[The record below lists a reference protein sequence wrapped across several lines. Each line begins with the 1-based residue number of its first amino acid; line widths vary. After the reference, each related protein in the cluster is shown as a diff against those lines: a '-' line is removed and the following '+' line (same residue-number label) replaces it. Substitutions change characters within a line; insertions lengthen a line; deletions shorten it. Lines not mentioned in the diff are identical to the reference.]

1 MKNFKNV
8 FKANGIVFECDDDT
22 LISLVHGSSASSSNS
37 SKVQDGLTPWQEA
50 KKDIGT
56 ATAVESYV
64 KDIWNMTDTVEEVK
78 RSVAEEHKVKI
89 SYNAVLGLKNA

>member
-22 LISLVHGSSASSSNS
+22 LISLVHGSTNGLPSN

-50 KKDIGT
+50 KKDLVT
-56 ATAVESYV
+56 ATAVECYV
-64 KDIWNMTDTVEEVK
+64 KEEWDDTNSVEELK
-78 RSVAEEHKVKI
+78 RRVATKHNVKI
-89 SYNAVLGLKNA
+89 SYNAVIGLVNA